1 MARTER
7 PPNSAR
13 PAALTESSGFLLNK
27 AAQRAVALGEE
38 ALQAFGVKPRHYGV
52 LEAVSDAGPRSQQ
65 QIGHLL
71 QIDRTTMAAVA
82 DDLERLGL
90 AIRQPYPGNRRAN
103 ALHLTD
109 AAAALLPRLRAAIGA
124 AESQLLEPLDAS
136 ERQRLHSLLLLI
148 APD

>member
-1 MARTER
+1 MPNGAARGTSRPCCATPRPASTCARRPSSRASSRTCMRSSPCMARTER

-90 AIRQPYPGNRRAN
+90 AIRQPYP
-103 ALHLTD
+103 
-109 AAAALLPRLRAAIGA
+109 
-124 AESQLLEPLDAS
+124 
-136 ERQRLHSLLLLI
+136 
-148 APD
+148 